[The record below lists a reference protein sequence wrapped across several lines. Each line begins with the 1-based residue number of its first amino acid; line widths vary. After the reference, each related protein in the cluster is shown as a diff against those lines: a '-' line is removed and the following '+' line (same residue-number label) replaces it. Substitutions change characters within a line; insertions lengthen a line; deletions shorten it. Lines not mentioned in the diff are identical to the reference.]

1 MEVKTMKLKLLML
14 FLTGLSSAV
23 LAGSSNAGQDRT
35 GAVYAMTNS
44 DTGNEV
50 VVYDRHADGRLTQAQ
65 SYPTNGLGSGGV
77 AVDPLGSQGS
87 LILSSDRRW
96 LIAVNA
102 GSNEI
107 SVFRVRPNSLK
118 LTDKAGSGGT
128 FPSSL
133 TLDQDLLYV
142 LNAGSGTGSP
152 NITGFRLSH
161 GGELIPLAGSTR
173 ALGTGAY
180 SQVGFDRQGQ
190 ALVITQRDTN
200 EIHVFSIDR
209 HGLPG
214 GAMPTTSASA
224 GGAPFGFVF
233 GRRERLLVSEAG
245 SGSVSSYEI
254 LPDATLQAI
263 SPMVA
268 NGQTATCW
276 IASDGNRFAY
286 TSNTGSGT
294 LSAYGLGNRS
304 GSLVLLDAEAG
315 TGNLPIDLAIS
326 GNNRYLYVLNAGDG
340 TVGAFRIS
348 PKGSLIDLGAAGG
361 LPSLYAQGIA
371 AR

>member
-107 SVFRVRPNSLK
+107 SVFRVRPNGLK

-209 HGLPG
+209 HGLP